1 VSVEQKAV
9 PRGVAEGL
17 ATADLRREHELILRA
32 MAVLERAGRRLAA
45 EQPVDEKLMG
55 GLVGLLRRLAEECH
69 HRKEE
74 DHLYPAMRRKGLSAD
89 GRLASLLAA
98 HGEGRDY
105 LGTLSGPTSRAER
118 AAAALLFVRVTR
130 EHIATEDGDVFP
142 AADEMFT
149 AAEQAELDRAY
160 REMELRRFGPA
171 FRDGLL
177 ADLARLERAL
187 PAR

>member
-1 VSVEQKAV
+1 MV
-9 PRGVAEGL
+9 VAHP

-32 MAVLERAGRRLAA
+32 LAVLERAGRRLAA
-45 EQPVDEKLMG
+45 EQHVDHEVMTE
-55 GLVGLLRRLAEECH
+55 LVGFLRTLAEECH

-105 LGTLSGPTSRAER
+105 LSTLSGLASAAER

-130 EHIATEDGDVFP
+130 EHIAAEDRDVFP
-142 AADEMFT
+142 AADAMFP

-160 REMELRRFGPA
+160 REMERRRFGPA
-171 FRDGLL
+171 FRDGVL
-177 ADLARLERAL
+177 ADLARLERTV
-187 PAR
+187 PAASA